1 MRLECPF
8 CEISNHEVS
17 WSELQHRRI
26 LFKEMTEEIVGVRGE
41 IH

>member
-8 CEISNHEVS
+8 CEISNHKVS